1 MAERRVSH
9 YLLVRLLG
17 KGGMGEVFLAKDT
30 GLDRSVALKL
40 MSAELARDPNQR
52 LRFETEAKAA
62 SGLNHPNICTVHEVG
77 ETEDKRP
84 FMVMEYVEGET
95 LEKASQ
101 QRRLKVRQILDIGI
115 QLAEAL
121 EAAHSRHLLHRDI
134 KPGNIILDKRHRA
147 K

>member
-9 YLLVRLLG
+9 YQLIRLLG

-30 GLDRSVALKL
+30 RLDRHVALKL
-40 MSAELARDPNQR
+40 MSAELAGDPNQR

-77 ETEDKRP
+77 ESEDNRP
-84 FMVMEYVEGET
+84 FIVMEYVDGET
-95 LEKASQ
+95 LDKVAQS
-101 QRRLKVRQILDIGI
+101 RRVKIRETLEIGI
-115 QLAEAL
+115 QLADAL
-121 EAAHSRHLLHRDI
+121 ETAHSRHLLHRDV
-134 KPGNIILDKRHRA
+134 KPGNIIINKRREA